1 MIQATNKS
9 RGVIP
14 DTPAPA
20 SADTLPMKGR
30 VLLVEDDAITR
41 MQLHRMLSRLTTE
54 VRVAADGAEGLAAWR
69 EWQPDL
75 VVTDIMMPVMNGLD
89 MSQAIKAEEPESQII
104 VVSSSSEVEH
114 LRQALDIGIDRYVSK
129 PVDERLLRDA
139 ICKSLRDL
147 RRLRDLRMA
156 RLVFEAAGEGVVVT
170 DARGTILAVNPA
182 FCEISGYRED
192 EALGQTPALLASGR
206 HDAEF
211 YRHMWEHLR
220 GLGRWS
226 GEIINRRKSGEIYP
240 EWLSIVAVDEPGGHA
255 TRYIGLFSDIT
266 ERKREEERIRRLA
279 HYDVLTGLPNR
290 ILFSDHMQRALARV
304 HRRGGQM
311 AVLYL
316 DLDRFK
322 PVNDQYGHA
331 FGDQVLT
338 EAARRMALC
347 MRDTDTISRRGG
359 DEFVATLES
368 SDAKDTAA
376 LVSRKLIEAVS
387 HPYLIEGQRIS
398 IGASIGVA
406 IYPDDGADA
415 ESLLAAADAA
425 LYAAKHDGRGDFRFF
440 RDADQ
445 VAVEARLSL
454 GDTLKRGLAENR
466 FELRYL
472 PEIDLR
478 DGHVVRVEALL
489 RFRHPD
495 GQLREARHFMA
506 HAEKLGLTRDL
517 GRFTL
522 NESARAIAT
531 LVDIPESSRP
541 GLTLDLSAQ
550 QLAGMTDVADVLELL
565 RANSLPAEAVTFE
578 FPESAVTGNDAGL
591 ANLHALAGAGL
602 QFALDDFGAGF
613 CSFSLLQ
620 QLPLKAIKIDLFFV
634 EEIETNPQSR
644 ELVAALIAFT
654 KRLGIRTVA
663 EGVNS
668 PGQLAFLR
676 QNGCDA
682 AQGYLFGEPLGVEE
696 LSDYLREQPWRGSLT

>member
-1 MIQATNKS
+1 MSQDNPQAKLMN
-9 RGVIP
+9 
-14 DTPAPA
+14 A
-20 SADTLPMKGR
+20 R
-30 VLLVEDDAITR
+30 VLVVEDDAITR
-41 MQLHRMLSRLTTE
+41 VQLRRMLSHIVTE
-54 VRVAADGAEGLAAWR
+54 VRVATDGAEGLALWR
-69 EWQPDL
+69 EWRPDL
-75 VVTDIMMPVMNGLD
+75 VVADIMMPVMNGLD
-89 MSQAIKAEEPESQII
+89 MSRAIKEEEPETQII

-129 PVDERLLRDA
+129 PVDERLLHDA
-139 ICKSLRDL
+139 IGKCLRDL

-170 DARGTILAVNPA
+170 DTKGTILAVNPA

-192 EALGQTPALLASGR
+192 EALGQTPAMLSSGH

-211 YRHMWEHLR
+211 YRHMWESLR

-226 GEIINRRKSGEIYP
+226 GEILNRRKNGEIYP
-240 EWLSIVAVDEPGGHA
+240 EWLSIVAVDEPGMHT

-290 ILFSDHMQRALARV
+290 ILFGDHMQRSLARL

-322 PVNDQYGHA
+322 PVNDNYGHA
-331 FGDQVLT
+331 FGDQVLS
-338 EAARRMALC
+338 EAARRMAAC

-359 DEFVATLES
+359 DEFVATLEAQ
-368 SDAKDTAA
+368 DAKDTAA
-376 LVSRKLIEAVS
+376 LVSRKLIEAIS
-387 HPYLIEGQRIS
+387 QPYLIEGRQVS

-415 ESLLAAADAA
+415 EDLLASADAA
-425 LYAAKHDGRGDFRFF
+425 LYTAKQDGRGDFRFY
-440 RDADQ
+440 RSEDQ
-445 VAVEARLSL
+445 RAVEARLSL
-454 GDTLKRGLAENR
+454 DDALRRGLTEDR
-466 FELRYL
+466 FQLRYL
-472 PEIDLR
+472 PEICLR
-478 DGHVVRVEALL
+478 HGRVDRLEALL
-489 RFRHPD
+489 RFRHPEGEIMD
-495 GQLREARHFMA
+495 ARHFMS
-506 HAEKLGLTRDL
+506 HAEKLGITQDL
-517 GRFTL
+517 GRLTL
-522 NESARAIAT
+522 REAARAIAALST
-531 LVDIPESSRP
+531 AFPKLPAASRP

-550 QLAGMTDVADVLELL
+550 QLAGMGDVQDVLELL
-565 RANSLPAEAVTFE
+565 RSNNLPADAVTFE
-578 FPESAVTGNDAGL
+578 FPESAVTGNETGL
-591 ANLHALAGAGL
+591 ANLHTLAEAGL

-620 QLPLKAIKIDLFFV
+620 QLPLTAIKIDLFFI

-654 KRLGIRTVA
+654 KRLGIRTIA
-663 EGVNS
+663 EGVDS

-676 QNGCDA
+676 ENGCDA
-682 AQGYLFGEPLGVEE
+682 AQGFLFGEPLAAEE
-696 LSDYLREQPWRGSLT
+696 LAPYLRERRWLRWFD

>member
-1 MIQATNKS
+1 VSQEHAHPELLK
-9 RGVIP
+9 
-14 DTPAPA
+14 A
-20 SADTLPMKGR
+20 R
-30 VLLVEDDAITR
+30 VLAVEDDPITR
-41 MQLHRMLSRLTTE
+41 VQLQRMLSRIVTG
-54 VRVAADGAEGLAAWR
+54 VMVAADGAEGLALWR

-75 VVTDIMMPVMNGLD
+75 VVSDVMMPVMNGLD
-89 MSQAIKAEEPESQII
+89 MSQAIKSEEPEAQII

-139 ICKSLRDL
+139 IGKCLLDL

-156 RLVFEAAGEGVVVT
+156 RLVFEAAGEGVLVT
-170 DARGTILAVNPA
+170 DANGTILAVNPA
-182 FCEISGYRED
+182 FCEITGYRED
-192 EALGQTPALLASGR
+192 EALGHTPALLSSGR

-290 ILFSDHMQRALARV
+290 ILFGDHMQRALARV
-304 HRRGGQM
+304 HRRGCEM

-322 PVNDQYGHA
+322 PVNDHYGHA
-331 FGDQVLT
+331 FGDRVLT

-347 MRDTDTISRRGG
+347 MRDTDTITRRGG

-368 SDAKDTAA
+368 PDAKDTAA

-387 HPYLIEGQRIS
+387 RPYLIEGQQIC

-406 IYPDDGADA
+406 VYPDDGADPDT
-415 ESLLAAADAA
+415 LLASADAA
-425 LYAAKHDGRGDFRFF
+425 LYAAKHGGRGDFRFY
-440 RDADQ
+440 RNEDQ
-445 VAVEARLSL
+445 VAAEARLSL
-454 GDTLKRGLAENR
+454 SNLLRRGLTDGR

-472 PEIDLR
+472 PEINLS
-478 DGHVVRVEALL
+478 DGHVERLEALL
-489 RFRHPD
+489 RFRQPD
-495 GQLREARHFMA
+495 GVLLDARHFMPQ
-506 HAEKLGLTRDL
+506 AEKLGLTHDL
-517 GRFTL
+517 GQFTL
-522 NESARAIAT
+522 SEASRAITSLAVGAAAT
-531 LVDIPESSRP
+531 RP
-541 GLTLDLSAQ
+541 GLTVDLSAQ
-550 QLAGMTDVADVLELL
+550 QLAGMADAARVLELL
-565 RANSLPAEAVTFE
+565 RTYALPATAVTFE

-591 ANLHALAGAGL
+591 ANLHALAAAGL
-602 QFALDDFGAGF
+602 RFALDDFGAGF

-663 EGVNS
+663 EGVDS

-676 QNGCDA
+676 ENGCDA
-682 AQGYLFGEPLGVEE
+682 AQGFLFGQPLAADA
-696 LSDYLREQPWRGSLT
+696 LADYLRDRPWQQWFS

>member
-1 MIQATNKS
+1 MSQEHAHPELLK
-9 RGVIP
+9 
-14 DTPAPA
+14 A
-20 SADTLPMKGR
+20 R
-30 VLLVEDDAITR
+30 VLAVEDDPITR
-41 MQLHRMLSRLTTE
+41 VQLQRMLSRIVTG
-54 VRVAADGAEGLAAWR
+54 VMVAADGAEGLALWR

-75 VVTDIMMPVMNGLD
+75 VVSDVMMPVMNGLD
-89 MSQAIKAEEPESQII
+89 MSQAIKSEEPEAQII

-139 ICKSLRDL
+139 IGKCLLDL

-156 RLVFEAAGEGVVVT
+156 RLVFEAAGEGVLVT
-170 DARGTILAVNPA
+170 DANGTILAVNPA
-182 FCEISGYRED
+182 FCEITGYRED
-192 EALGQTPALLASGR
+192 EALGHTPALLSSGR

-290 ILFSDHMQRALARV
+290 ILFGDHMQRALARV
-304 HRRGGQM
+304 HRRGCEM

-322 PVNDQYGHA
+322 PVNDHYGHA
-331 FGDQVLT
+331 FGDRVLT

-347 MRDTDTISRRGG
+347 MRDTDTITRRGG

-368 SDAKDTAA
+368 PDAKDTAA

-387 HPYLIEGQRIS
+387 RPYLIEGQQIC

-406 IYPDDGADA
+406 VYPDDGADPDT
-415 ESLLAAADAA
+415 LLASADAA
-425 LYAAKHDGRGDFRFF
+425 LYAAKHGGRGDFRFY
-440 RDADQ
+440 RNEDQ
-445 VAVEARLSL
+445 VAAEARLSL
-454 GDTLKRGLAENR
+454 SNLLRRGLTDGR

-472 PEIDLR
+472 PEINLS
-478 DGHVVRVEALL
+478 DGHVERLEALL
-489 RFRHPD
+489 RFRQPD
-495 GQLREARHFMA
+495 GVLLDARHFMPQ
-506 HAEKLGLTRDL
+506 AEKLGLTHDL
-517 GRFTL
+517 GQFTL
-522 NESARAIAT
+522 SEASRAITSLAVGAAAT
-531 LVDIPESSRP
+531 RP
-541 GLTLDLSAQ
+541 GLTVDLSAQ
-550 QLAGMTDVADVLELL
+550 QLAGMADAARVLELL
-565 RANSLPAEAVTFE
+565 RTYALPATAVTFE

-591 ANLHALAGAGL
+591 ANLHALAAAGL
-602 QFALDDFGAGF
+602 RFALDDFGAGF

-663 EGVNS
+663 EGVDS

-676 QNGCDA
+676 ENGCDA
-682 AQGYLFGEPLGVEE
+682 AQGFLFGQPLAADA
-696 LSDYLREQPWRGSLT
+696 LADYLRDRPWQQWFS

>member
-1 MIQATNKS
+1 VSQENPQANLMN
-9 RGVIP
+9 
-14 DTPAPA
+14 A
-20 SADTLPMKGR
+20 R
-30 VLLVEDDAITR
+30 VLAVEDDAITR
-41 MQLHRMLSRLTTE
+41 VQLQRMLSHIVTE
-54 VRVAADGAEGLAAWR
+54 VRVAADGADGLALWR
-69 EWQPDL
+69 EWRPDL

-89 MSQAIKAEEPESQII
+89 MSQAIKEEEPETQII

-129 PVDERLLRDA
+129 PVDERLLHDA
-139 ICKSLRDL
+139 IGKCLRDL
-147 RRLRDLRMA
+147 LRLRDLRMA

-170 DARGTILAVNPA
+170 DTKGIILAVNPA

-192 EALGQTPALLASGR
+192 EALGRTPAMLSSGH

-211 YRHMWEHLR
+211 YRHMWENLR

-226 GEIINRRKSGEIYP
+226 GEILNRRKNGEIFP
-240 EWLSIVAVDEPGGHA
+240 EWLSIVAVDEPGMHT

-290 ILFSDHMQRALARV
+290 ILFGDHMQRSLARL

-322 PVNDQYGHA
+322 PVNDHYGHA
-331 FGDQVLT
+331 FGDQVLS
-338 EAARRMALC
+338 EAARRMAAC

-359 DEFVATLES
+359 DEFVATLEAQ
-368 SDAKDTAA
+368 DAKDTAA

-387 HPYLIEGQRIS
+387 QPYLIEGRQVS

-415 ESLLAAADAA
+415 EALLASADAA
-425 LYAAKHDGRGDFRFF
+425 LYTAKQDGRGDFRFY
-440 RDADQ
+440 RSEDQ
-445 VAVEARLSL
+445 RAVEARLSL
-454 GDTLKRGLAENR
+454 DDALRRGLAEDR
-466 FELRYL
+466 FHLRYL
-472 PEIDLR
+472 PEINLNGGNVDRL
-478 DGHVVRVEALL
+478 EALL
-489 RFRHPD
+489 RFRHPE
-495 GQLREARHFMA
+495 GEIMNARHFMA
-506 HAEKLGLTRDL
+506 HAEKLGITQEL
-517 GRFTL
+517 GRLTL
-522 NESARAIAT
+522 HQAARAIAALST
-531 LVDIPESSRP
+531 AFPDWPAASRP

-550 QLAGMTDVADVLELL
+550 QLAGMADVQDVLGLL
-565 RANSLPAEAVTFE
+565 RSNNLPADAVTFE
-578 FPESAVTGNDAGL
+578 FPESAVTGNEAGL
-591 ANLHALAGAGL
+591 ANLHALAEAGL

-620 QLPLKAIKIDLFFV
+620 QLPLTAIKIDLFFI

-663 EGVNS
+663 EGVDS
-668 PGQLAFLR
+668 AGQLAFLR
-676 QNGCDA
+676 ENGCDA
-682 AQGYLFGEPLGVEE
+682 AQGFLFGEPLTAEE
-696 LSDYLREQPWRGSLT
+696 LAPYLRERPWGRWFD

>member
-1 MIQATNKS
+1 MSQAHAHPELLK
-9 RGVIP
+9 
-14 DTPAPA
+14 A
-20 SADTLPMKGR
+20 R
-30 VLLVEDDAITR
+30 VLAVEDDPITR
-41 MQLHRMLSRLTTE
+41 AQVQHMLSRIVTE
-54 VRVAADGAEGLAAWR
+54 VKVAVDGAEGLVLWR
-69 EWQPDL
+69 EWRPDL
-75 VVTDIMMPVMNGLD
+75 VVADIMMPVMNGLD
-89 MSQAIKAEEPESQII
+89 MSQAIKSEEPETQII

-139 ICKSLRDL
+139 IGKCLRDL
-147 RRLRDLRMA
+147 NRLRELRMA

-170 DARGTILAVNPA
+170 DANGVILAVNPA

-192 EALGQTPALLASGR
+192 EALGHTPALLSSGR
-206 HDAEF
+206 HDPDF

-240 EWLSIVAVDEPGGHA
+240 EWLSIVAVEEPGGHA

-290 ILFSDHMQRALARV
+290 ILFGDHMQRALARV
-304 HRRGGQM
+304 HRRGCQM

-322 PVNDQYGHA
+322 PVNDHYGHA
-331 FGDQVLT
+331 FGDRVLT

-368 SDAKDTAA
+368 NDAKDTAA

-387 HPYLIEGQRIS
+387 RPYLIDGQQIS

-406 IYPDDGADA
+406 IYPDDGTDS
-415 ESLLAAADAA
+415 ETLLASADAA
-425 LYAAKHDGRGDFRFF
+425 LYAAKHGGRGDFRFY

-445 VAVEARLSL
+445 IAVEARLSL
-454 GDTLKRGLAENR
+454 GNLLRRGLTDGN

-472 PEIDLR
+472 PEINLS
-478 DGHVVRVEALL
+478 DGHVERLEALL
-489 RFRHPD
+489 RFRKPD
-495 GQLREARHFMA
+495 GELLDARHFMA
-506 HAEKLGLTRDL
+506 HAEKLGLAHDL
-517 GRFTL
+517 GQFTL
-522 NESARAIAT
+522 SEASRAIASLAGGAT
-531 LVDIPESSRP
+531 AARP
-541 GLTLDLSAQ
+541 GLTVDLSAQ
-550 QLAGMTDVADVLELL
+550 QLAGMADVAKVLELL
-565 RANSLPAEAVTFE
+565 RAYALPATAVTFE

-591 ANLHALAGAGL
+591 ANLHALAAAGL
-602 QFALDDFGAGF
+602 RFALDDFGAGF

-663 EGVNS
+663 EGVDS

-676 QNGCDA
+676 ENGCDA
-682 AQGYLFGEPLGVEE
+682 AQGFLFGQPLAAGE
-696 LSDYLREQPWRGSLT
+696 LADYLRERPWLQWFS

>member
-1 MIQATNKS
+1 MS
-9 RGVIP
+9 E
-14 DTPAPA
+14 A
-20 SADTLPMKGR
+20 SQEHSKPELMKAR
-30 VLLVEDDAITR
+30 VLAVEDDALTR
-41 MQLHRMLSRLTTE
+41 AQLRGMLSHIVTE
-54 VRVAADGAEGLAAWR
+54 VRVAADGAEGLALWR
-69 EWQPDL
+69 EWRPDL
-75 VVTDIMMPVMNGLD
+75 VVADIVMPVMNGLD
-89 MSQAIKAEEPESQII
+89 MSRIIKTEEPHAQIV

-139 ICKSLRDL
+139 IGKCLRDL
-147 RRLRDLRMA
+147 LRLRDLRMA

-170 DARGTILAVNPA
+170 DANGAILAVNPA

-192 EALGQTPALLASGR
+192 EALGKTPALLSSGH

-211 YRHMWEHLR
+211 YRHMWESLR

-226 GEIINRRKSGEIYP
+226 GEIINRRKGGEIYP
-240 EWLSIVAVDEPGGHA
+240 EWLSIVAVDEPGQHA

-290 ILFSDHMQRALARV
+290 ILFGDHMRRALARV

-331 FGDQVLT
+331 FGDQLLS
-338 EAARRMALC
+338 EAARRMATC

-359 DEFVATLES
+359 DEFVATLETVE
-368 SDAKDTAA
+368 AKDTAA

-387 HPYLIEGQRIS
+387 QPYLIEGHTVS

-406 IYPDDGADA
+406 VYPDDGADTDT
-415 ESLLAAADAA
+415 LLAAADAA
-425 LYAAKHDGRGDFRFF
+425 LYSAKHEGRGDFRFY
-440 RDADQ
+440 RSEDQ
-445 VAVEARLSL
+445 RAVEARLSL
-454 GDTLKRGLAENR
+454 DDTLRRGLDEDR

-472 PEIDLR
+472 PEINLR
-478 DGHVVRVEALL
+478 DGRVERLEALL
-489 RFRHPD
+489 RFRHP
-495 GQLREARHFMA
+495 GGEVLEARHFMA
-506 HAEKLGLTRDL
+506 HAEKLGLTREL
-517 GRFTL
+517 GRRTL
-522 NESARAIAT
+522 RDAAQAITA
-531 LVDIPESSRP
+531 LDDIAAADRP

-550 QLAGMTDVADVLELL
+550 QLAGMADAQDVLDLL
-565 RANSLPAEAVTFE
+565 RANALPTDAVTFE
-578 FPESAVTGNDAGL
+578 FPESVVTGNGAGL
-591 ANLHALAGAGL
+591 ANLHTLAGAGL
-602 QFALDDFGAGF
+602 RFALDDFGAGF

-620 QLPLKAIKIDLFFV
+620 QLPLTAIKIDLFFI

-654 KRLGIRTVA
+654 KRLGIRTIA
-663 EGVNS
+663 EGVDS

-676 QNGCDA
+676 ENGCDA
-682 AQGYLFGEPLGVEE
+682 AQGYLFGQPLPAGE
-696 LSDYLREQPWRGSLT
+696 LAPYLRARPWRRWFD

>member
-1 MIQATNKS
+1 LLNA
-9 RGVIP
+9 
-14 DTPAPA
+14 
-20 SADTLPMKGR
+20 R
-30 VLLVEDDAITR
+30 VLAVDDDIITR
-41 MQLHRMLSRLTTE
+41 VQLQRMLSRIVTE
-54 VRVAADGAEGLAAWR
+54 VRIAADGAEGLAMWR

-75 VVTDIMMPVMNGLD
+75 VVTDILMPVMNGLD
-89 MSQAIKAEEPESQII
+89 MSRIIKGEEPEAQII

-139 ICKSLRDL
+139 IGKCLRDL
-147 RRLRDLRMA
+147 QRLRELRLA
-156 RLVFEAAGEGVVVT
+156 RLVFEAAGEGVMVT

-192 EALGQTPALLASGR
+192 EAIGRTPSLLSSGR

-211 YRHMWEHLR
+211 YHRIWESLR
-220 GLGRWS
+220 RLGRWS
-226 GEIINRRKSGEIYP
+226 GEISNRRKSGEIYP
-240 EWLSIVAVDEPGGHA
+240 EWLSIVAVDEPGKHV

-290 ILFSDHMQRALARV
+290 ILFGDHMQRALARV

-311 AVLYL
+311 AVLYV

-322 PVNDQYGHA
+322 PVNDHYGHA
-331 FGDQVLT
+331 FGDQVLS
-338 EAARRMALC
+338 EAARRMADC

-359 DEFVATLES
+359 DEFVATLEAH
-368 SDAKDTAA
+368 DAKDTAA

-387 HPYLIEGQRIS
+387 QPYLVEGHPIS

-406 IYPDDGADA
+406 IYPDDGADP
-415 ESLLAAADAA
+415 ESLLASADAA
-425 LYAAKHDGRGDFRFF
+425 LYAAKQNGRGDFRFF
-440 RDADQ
+440 RSEDQ
-445 VAVEARLSL
+445 HAVEARLFL
-454 GDTLKRGLAENR
+454 DDTLRRGLAEDR

-472 PEIDLR
+472 PEICLR
-478 DGHVVRVEALL
+478 HGRVERLEALL
-489 RFRHPD
+489 RFRHP
-495 GQLREARHFMA
+495 GGEVMQASLFMP
-506 HAEKLGLTRDL
+506 HAEKLGIMPEL
-517 GRFTL
+517 GRRTL
-522 NESARAIAT
+522 RAAAQAIAALT
-531 LVDIPESSRP
+531 EWPAASRP

-550 QLAGMTDVADVLELL
+550 QLAGMADVPGVLELL
-565 RANSLPAEAVTFE
+565 RRNALPPEAVTFE
-578 FPESAVTGNDAGL
+578 FPESAVTGNKAGL
-591 ANLHALAGAGL
+591 ANLYALAEAGL

-620 QLPLKAIKIDLFFV
+620 QLPLTAIKIDLFFV
-634 EEIETNPQSR
+634 QEIETNPQSR

-654 KRLGIRTVA
+654 RRLGIRTIA

-676 QNGCDA
+676 ANGCDA
-682 AQGYLFGEPLGVEE
+682 AQGYLFGQPLTAGE
-696 LSDYLREQPWRGSLT
+696 LAPYLRERPWSHWFD

>member
-1 MIQATNKS
+1 MSQAHAHPELLK
-9 RGVIP
+9 
-14 DTPAPA
+14 A
-20 SADTLPMKGR
+20 R
-30 VLLVEDDAITR
+30 VLAVEDDPITR
-41 MQLHRMLSRLTTE
+41 AQVQHMLSRIVTE
-54 VRVAADGAEGLAAWR
+54 VKVAVDGAEGLVLWR
-69 EWQPDL
+69 EWRPDL
-75 VVTDIMMPVMNGLD
+75 VVADIMMPVMNGLD
-89 MSQAIKAEEPESQII
+89 MSQAIKSEEPETQII

-139 ICKSLRDL
+139 IGKCLRDL
-147 RRLRDLRMA
+147 NRLRELRMA

-170 DARGTILAVNPA
+170 DANGVILAVNPA

-192 EALGQTPALLASGR
+192 EALGHTPALLSSGR
-206 HDAEF
+206 HDPDF

-240 EWLSIVAVDEPGGHA
+240 EWLSIVAVEEPGGHA

-290 ILFSDHMQRALARV
+290 ILFGDHMQRALARV
-304 HRRGGQM
+304 HRRGCQM

-322 PVNDQYGHA
+322 PVNDHYGHA
-331 FGDQVLT
+331 FGDRVLT

-368 SDAKDTAA
+368 NDAKDTAA

-387 HPYLIEGQRIS
+387 RPYLIDGQQIS

-406 IYPDDGADA
+406 IYPDDGTDS
-415 ESLLAAADAA
+415 ETLLASADAA
-425 LYAAKHDGRGDFRFF
+425 LYAAKHGGRGDFRFY

-445 VAVEARLSL
+445 IAVEARLSL
-454 GDTLKRGLAENR
+454 GNLLRRGLADGN

-472 PEIDLR
+472 PEINLS
-478 DGHVVRVEALL
+478 DGHVERLEALL
-489 RFRHPD
+489 RFRKPD
-495 GQLREARHFMA
+495 GELLDARHFMA
-506 HAEKLGLTRDL
+506 HAEKLGLAHDL
-517 GRFTL
+517 GQFTL
-522 NESARAIAT
+522 GEASRAIASLAGGAT
-531 LVDIPESSRP
+531 AARP
-541 GLTLDLSAQ
+541 GLTVDLSAQ
-550 QLAGMTDVADVLELL
+550 QLAGMADVAKVLELL
-565 RANSLPAEAVTFE
+565 RAYALPATAVTFE

-591 ANLHALAGAGL
+591 ANLHALAAAGL
-602 QFALDDFGAGF
+602 RFALDDFGAGF

-663 EGVNS
+663 EGVDS

-676 QNGCDA
+676 ENGCDA
-682 AQGYLFGEPLGVEE
+682 AQGFLFGQPLAAGE
-696 LSDYLREQPWRGSLT
+696 LADYLRERPWLQWFS